1 MIKANYTI
9 TLKEQNRHS
18 RACGT
23 SAQSAVKCT
32 SQSDNGE
39 HITWHHRTT
48 SSLDLKRTLSKN
60 RLLGLW
66 RMMTGFR
73 LVYVA
78 ATICVGIAAM
88 SRTGTFL
95 LLRTLV
101 DDVLGT
107 SRFELLPLV
116 ALGFIGLAPSKGR
129 SPFSAGD
136 GPLKRRKASRG
147 GCAITCSI
155 TSSGCRSPITITR
168 RPAN

>member
-1 MIKANYTI
+1 M
-9 TLKEQNRHS
+9 
-18 RACGT
+18 
-23 SAQSAVKCT
+23 
-32 SQSDNGE
+32 
-39 HITWHHRTT
+39 HIPNHQRRTHHLASPDT

-101 DDVLGT
+101 DDVLGK
-107 SRFELLPLV
+107 RPL
-116 ALGFIGLAPSKGR
+116 
-129 SPFSAGD
+129 
-136 GPLKRRKASRG
+136 
-147 GCAITCSI
+147 
-155 TSSGCRSPITITR
+155 
-168 RPAN
+168 